1 MLKLVEAFKKKKFFE
16 ALRRRE
22 PGARRAPSARREP
35 GPSIPFLTF
44 LF

>member
-22 PGARRAPSARREP
+22 PG
-35 GPSIPFLTF
+35 PSIPFLTF